1 MNENIRLPK
10 TAIPNRYE
18 INLDIN
24 LDQFNYRGKEI
35 VFLEVVDETKELQL
49 HAQGIDI
56 KSVFIENDSGEHIDA
71 SVDYLPEEERISLV
85 FENEITKGDWQLY
98 LEFEAEIVDELRGFY
113 RSSFKDKD
121 DKDVWIA
128 TTQFEPT
135 AARMAF
141 PCWDEPEFKAVFS
154 ISLTTDSELIR
165 ISNEKVLNE
174 SSENNRTTTKFV
186 DSMRMS
192 TYLVAFVIGP
202 LEVTKIGKS
211 ETTEVGIV
219 HRPGFSDQTAYAGAA
234 AIKILDFFEEYYG
247 INYPGSKLDLIA
259 VPDFAMGA
267 MENVGAVTFRETLL
281 LIDVEKATRSELSRS
296 VSVIAHEL
304 AHMWF
309 GDLVTMD
316 WWDGIWLNEAF
327 ASLMEVIASEA
338 TYPEF
343 KLWNEMNQD
352 RSRGF
357 GVDSLK
363 SSRPVEFEVKSP
375 EEAEEMFDVLT
386 YQKGSTVL
394 RMFETFIGEENFKE
408 GVRSY
413 LKKYE
418 YKNTHSSDL
427 WNELTNSSSYNLSD
441 ILPTWIKQEGY
452 PIVKIEKEDS
462 NFKVSQKK
470 YLIDGDT
477 DDSLWSVPLS
487 IRCLDSGVTSK
498 EVIDSKSHVI
508 EVDGEVPF
516 INNGGWSFFH
526 SSYSEELFEMIISN
540 FEKLDVNE
548 KYRILEDSWMALRT
562 GELSLKLFMKLLNL
576 YANEEEINIWS
587 LISSIFSTFAKIDNR
602 EEFKNY
608 VKEFSYPLIERLGL
622 DYSSEFNQEESQ
634 LKSLLC
640 GTYANITEDSNF
652 INLFSDQ
659 FNSNSYEDY
668 VDGNYFNLVLYIAG
682 MNKENLSDKYIEK
695 LKNAKSPQIE
705 ARYKNV
711 IGTLS
716 DPNSPKKVISAIL
729 DQSIRG
735 ADAPYIIATLLSNT
749 KNASVAFQEIKN
761 NWSNLLDVMPG
772 WTSSRILDSLSSIYD
787 ESLSVEIKKFIKD
800 NPLPSADKITKQ
812 KIERMDANIKFKNSI
827 KEDLIK
833 TKFKL

>member
-1 MNENIRLPK
+1 
-10 TAIPNRYE
+10 
-18 INLDIN
+18 
-24 LDQFNYRGKEI
+24 
-35 VFLEVVDETKELQL
+35 
-49 HAQGIDI
+49 
-56 KSVFIENDSGEHIDA
+56 
-71 SVDYLPEEERISLV
+71 
-85 FENEITKGDWQLY
+85 
-98 LEFEAEIVDELRGFY
+98 
-113 RSSFKDKD
+113 
-121 DKDVWIA
+121 
-128 TTQFEPT
+128 
-135 AARMAF
+135 
-141 PCWDEPEFKAVFS
+141 
-154 ISLTTDSELIR
+154 
-165 ISNEKVLNE
+165 
-174 SSENNRTTTKFV
+174 
-186 DSMRMS
+186 
-192 TYLVAFVIGP
+192 
-202 LEVTKIGKS
+202 
-211 ETTEVGIV
+211 
-219 HRPGFSDQTAYAGAA
+219 
-234 AIKILDFFEEYYG
+234 
-247 INYPGSKLDLIA
+247 
-259 VPDFAMGA
+259 
-267 MENVGAVTFRETLL
+267 
-281 LIDVEKATRSELSRS
+281 
-296 VSVIAHEL
+296 
-304 AHMWF
+304 
-309 GDLVTMD
+309 
-316 WWDGIWLNEAF
+316 
-327 ASLMEVIASEA
+327 
-338 TYPEF
+338 
-343 KLWNEMNQD
+343 
-352 RSRGF
+352 
-357 GVDSLK
+357 
-363 SSRPVEFEVKSP
+363 
-375 EEAEEMFDVLT
+375 
-386 YQKGSTVL
+386 
-394 RMFETFIGEENFKE
+394 
-408 GVRSY
+408 
-413 LKKYE
+413 
-418 YKNTHSSDL
+418 
-427 WNELTNSSSYNLSD
+427 
-441 ILPTWIKQEGY
+441 
-452 PIVKIEKEDS
+452 
-462 NFKVSQKK
+462 
-470 YLIDGDT
+470 
-477 DDSLWSVPLS
+477 
-487 IRCLDSGVTSK
+487 
-498 EVIDSKSHVI
+498 
-508 EVDGEVPF
+508 
-516 INNGGWSFFH
+516 
-526 SSYSEELFEMIISN
+526 MIISN

-705 ARYKNV
+705 ARYRNV

-716 DPNSPKKVISAIL
+716 DPNAPRKVISAIL

-761 NWSNLLDVMPG
+761 NWSNLINVMPG